1 MFDNLKKMKQ
11 LRELKSSL
19 AKEMIEIEK
28 EGVKIKMN
36 GNMEVE
42 EISLNSELEKEKQ
55 EEVVKDCF
63 NDAIKRIQRLLAEK
77 MMQM

>member
-1 MFDNLKKMKQ
+1 MQQ

-19 AKEMIEIEK
+19 AKETIEIEK

-55 EEVVKDCF
+55 EEAVKGCF